1 MDNHLEELSDID
13 KILIEKTRE
22 TMKKNYDYDTHAV
35 CVGILDDQDQ
45 MFFGLALKCPNGTN
59 TCGEPSALSNADI
72 NSKTK
77 KYKSVV
83 AVKGKFD
90 PPQIIPPCG
99 ICRELFNFHCPNIK
113 VIIDSENK
121 IKAKKLLPFPY
132 FSSRFPERLKKI
144 EDD

>member
-1 MDNHLEELSDID
+1 MEDLSDID
-13 KILIEKTRE
+13 RILIEKTRE

-77 KYKSVV
+77 NYKSVV

-113 VIIDSENK
+113 VIIDSK
-121 IKAKKLLPFPY
+121 IKLKLKIIT
-132 FSSRFPERLKKI
+132 FSLFFSRFRKIKEI